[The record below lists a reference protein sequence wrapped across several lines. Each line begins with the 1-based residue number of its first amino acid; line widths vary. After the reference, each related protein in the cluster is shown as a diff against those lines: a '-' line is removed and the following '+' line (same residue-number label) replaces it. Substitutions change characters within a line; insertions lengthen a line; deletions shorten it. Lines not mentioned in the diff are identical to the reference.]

1 MQQQIPPRF
10 PFEQRTR
17 AELRFYG
24 NMDYTKNALDYIQIL
39 AQLKGRGLL
48 FKDEERAV
56 EVLANISYFRIANY
70 LRYFEID
77 NYRHLY
83 IPNTN
88 FEDVVCIYYFDK
100 KLRSL
105 LFTAI
110 QSIEVS
116 LRSKVIHHVALSH
129 GSFWFADSNLCIN
142 SVMYADNLN
151 AIKREIQRSKEDFIQ
166 EHFRKYSSPDIP
178 PVWKTLEVASFGT
191 LSKLF
196 CNLNDNRVKKQI
208 ARLYNLPQHQ
218 VLESWIKCI
227 VILRNCIA
235 HHARVWNRRFP
246 QMPQLSIRARGKW
259 IDSSNIRPNKLY
271 AQICCL
277 AYLLDSIYPQNDFKT
292 QIKNLLYEYPEIN
305 THHMGFPNGWEKE
318 MLWI

>member
-17 AELRFYG
+17 AELRFYRD
-24 NMDYTKNALDYIQIL
+24 MDYTKNALDYTQIL
-39 AQLKGRGLL
+39 AQLKARGLL
-48 FKDEERAV
+48 FKNEEQAV
-56 EVLANISYFRIANY
+56 EVLANISYFDIANY

-77 NYRHLY
+77 NDRHLY
-83 IPNTN
+83 KPDTY
-88 FEDVVCIYYFDK
+88 FEDAVYIYNFDK

-129 GSFWFADSNLCIN
+129 GPFWFADSNLCIN
-142 SVMYADNLN
+142 RVMYADNLTT
-151 AIKREIQRSKEDFIQ
+151 IKREVQRSKEDFIQ
-166 EHFRKYSSPDIP
+166 EHFRKYSSPDVP

-227 VILRNCIA
+227 VILRNCLA

-246 QMPQLSIRARGKW
+246 QMPHLSIRARGNW
-259 IDSSNIRPNKLY
+259 VDCTHVRPNKLY
-271 AQICCL
+271 AQTCCL
-277 AYLLDSIYPQNDFKT
+277 AYLLDSIYPQNDFKI
-292 QIKNLLYEYPEIN
+292 QVKNLLNEYPEIN
-305 THHMGFPNGWEKE
+305 IHYMGFPNDWENQP
-318 MLWI
+318 LWM

>member
-1 MQQQIPPRF
+1 MIV
-10 PFEQRTR
+10 
-17 AELRFYG
+17 A
-24 NMDYTKNALDYIQIL
+24 D
-39 AQLKGRGLL
+39 
-48 FKDEERAV
+48 
-56 EVLANISYFRIANY
+56 FR
-70 LRYFEID
+70 ID

-129 GSFWFADSNLCIN
+129 GPFWFADSNLCIN

>member
-1 MQQQIPPRF
+1 M
-10 PFEQRTR
+10 T
-17 AELRFYG
+17 
-24 NMDYTKNALDYIQIL
+24 
-39 AQLKGRGLL
+39 QLKARGLL

-77 NYRHLY
+77 NDRHLY
-83 IPNTN
+83 EPDTY
-88 FEDVVCIYYFDK
+88 FEDAVYIYYFDK

-129 GSFWFADSNLCIN
+129 GPFWFADSNLCIN
-142 SVMYADNLN
+142 RAMYADNLTT
-151 AIKREIQRSKEDFIQ
+151 IKREVQRSKEDFIQ
-166 EHFRKYSSPDIP
+166 EHFRKYSYPDVP

-227 VILRNCIA
+227 VILRNCLA

-246 QMPQLSIRARGKW
+246 QMPQLSIRARGNW
-259 IDSSNIRPNKLY
+259 VDCTHVRPNKLY
-271 AQICCL
+271 AQTCCL
-277 AYLLDSIYPQNDFKT
+277 AYLLDSIYPQNDFKA
-292 QIKNLLYEYPEIN
+292 QVKNLLNEHPEIN
-305 THHMGFPNGWEKE
+305 IHYMGFPNDWENQP
-318 MLWI
+318 LWM